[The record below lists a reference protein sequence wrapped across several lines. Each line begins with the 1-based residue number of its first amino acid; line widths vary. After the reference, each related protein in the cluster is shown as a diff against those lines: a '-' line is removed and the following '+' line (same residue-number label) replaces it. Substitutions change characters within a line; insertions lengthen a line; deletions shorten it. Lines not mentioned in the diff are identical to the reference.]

1 MKKNNFKIVKID
13 KSKNLFNYEKK
24 ILINELILDLKL
36 GYYDF
41 EKEKAQKVKF
51 SLEID
56 YQDKKP
62 SNDKDIKSIVN
73 YGTIVKFIT
82 KLIKKKHYNFLET
95 LAEAVFDELF
105 KDKRIAKIMLKI
117 EKLEILKQCSS
128 VGIQITK
135 KEVMISSEIGKEV
148 IKKELPLIPK
158 LPGVYRMLNDK
169 GDILYVGKAK
179 NLPNRLK
186 SYVSEKNHII
196 RTERMLSQTRK
207 LEITTTSNE
216 SEALLLEANLI
227 KKYKPKFNILLRD
240 DKSFPFIFIGN
251 KDKWP
256 QIKRHRG
263 KKTKKGFYFGPFASA
278 GSANWTI
285 KMIQKIFHLR
295 VCDDTVF
302 KNRERPCILY
312 QIKRCSGPCVGYIEK
327 NEYKKTVDD
336 AIEFVSGKSRKIQKS
351 LSDQMEKASDNLDF
365 EKAGILRDR
374 IKSLNIIQS
383 SQRINEANLIEADVI
398 AGYKESGKTC
408 IQVFFYRSKQ
418 NWGNQAFFPK
428 HDPDEKLSDI
438 LNSFVSQFYENKSV
452 PSSIILSEEIKEK
465 ILIEKTL
472 SQKEEKQIDISIA
485 KKGSKLKVINQA
497 IKNAKDSLTRK
508 LYESQNNRELFDAVA
523 NKFNLE
529 TNINLIE
536 VYDNSHIQ
544 GTNSVGALIA
554 YGDEGFIK
562 KRYRKFNI
570 KIQKNEQDDYG
581 MMREVLNRRFKRAIQ
596 EKDNYLTFPDLV
608 LIDGGKGQY
617 SVARETLNE
626 LGLHD
631 LPIVAIAKGKQRN
644 SGNETFFHN
653 GKEFK
658 FIKNDPTLFFLQRI
672 RDESHRFAISA
683 HRAKR
688 KKGISKSLL
697 DQIEGIGSIR
707 KRALLNHFGSARAV
721 ESASLDEIKSV
732 EGVEAKVAKKIY
744 NFFHE

>member
-1 MKKNNFKIVKID
+1 
-13 KSKNLFNYEKK
+13 
-24 ILINELILDLKL
+24 
-36 GYYDF
+36 
-41 EKEKAQKVKF
+41 
-51 SLEID
+51 
-56 YQDKKP
+56 
-62 SNDKDIKSIVN
+62 
-73 YGTIVKFIT
+73 
-82 KLIKKKHYNFLET
+82 
-95 LAEAVFDELF
+95 
-105 KDKRIAKIMLKI
+105 
-117 EKLEILKQCSS
+117 
-128 VGIQITK
+128 
-135 KEVMISSEIGKEV
+135 MISSEIGKEV
-148 IKKELPLIPK
+148 IKKELALIPK
-158 LPGVYRMLNDK
+158 LPGVYRMLNEK

-186 SYVSEKNHII
+186 SYIAEKNHII

-227 KKYKPKFNILLRD
+227 KKHKPKFNILLRD
-240 DKSFPFIFIGN
+240 DKSFPFIFISN

-263 KKTKKGFYFGPFASA
+263 KKTGEGFYFGPFASA

-285 KMIQKIFHLR
+285 KMIQKIFQLR

-302 KNRERPCILY
+302 KNRQRPCILY
-312 QIKRCSGPCVGYIEK
+312 QIKRCSAPCVGYVNDK
-327 NEYKKTVDD
+327 DYKRSVED
-336 AIEFVSGKSRKIQKS
+336 AIEFVSGKSRKIQKN
-351 LSDQMEKASDNLDF
+351 LSNDMEKASEELDF
-365 EKAGILRDR
+365 EKAAILRDR

-383 SQRINEANLIEADVI
+383 SQRINEANLVEADVI

-408 IQVFFYRSKQ
+408 IQIFFYRSKQ

-428 HDPDEKLSDI
+428 HDPDDSLKDI
-438 LNSFVSQFYENKSV
+438 INSFVSQFYENKTV
-452 PSSIILSEEIKEK
+452 PSSIILSEDIKERK
-465 ILIEKTL
+465 LIEKTL
-472 SQKEEKQIDISIA
+472 TKKEAKQITISVA

-497 IKNAKDSLTRK
+497 IKNAKDSLNRK
-508 LYESQNNRELFDAVA
+508 LYESQNNKELFEEVSQ
-523 NKFNLE
+523 KFRLE
-529 TNINLIE
+529 SNINLIE

-554 YGDEGFIK
+554 FGDEGFIK

-570 KIQKNEQDDYG
+570 KIKKNEQDDYG
-581 MMREVLNRRFKRAIQ
+581 MLKEVLSRRFKRALQ
-596 EKDNYLTFPDLV
+596 EKDNYLTMPGLL

-617 SVARETLNE
+617 SVARDTINE

-631 LPIVAIAKGKQRN
+631 IPIVAIAKGKFRN

-653 GKEFK
+653 GREYK
-658 FIKNDPTLFFLQRI
+658 FEKNDSTLFFLQRL
-672 RDESHRFAISA
+672 RDEAHRFAISA

-688 KKGISKSLL
+688 KRGLTKSLL

-707 KRALLNHFGSARAV
+707 KRSLLNHFGSARAV

-732 EGVEAKVAKKIY
+732 DGVEDKVAKKIY

>member
-1 MKKNNFKIVKID
+1 M
-13 KSKNLFNYEKK
+13 
-24 ILINELILDLKL
+24 
-36 GYYDF
+36 
-41 EKEKAQKVKF
+41 
-51 SLEID
+51 
-56 YQDKKP
+56 
-62 SNDKDIKSIVN
+62 
-73 YGTIVKFIT
+73 T
-82 KLIKKKHYNFLET
+82 
-95 LAEAVFDELF
+95 
-105 KDKRIAKIMLKI
+105 
-117 EKLEILKQCSS
+117 SS
-128 VGIQITK
+128 D
-135 KEVMISSEIGKEV
+135 IGKEV

-169 GDILYVGKAK
+169 NEILYVGKAK

-186 SYVSEKNHII
+186 SYVAEKNHII
-196 RTERMLSQTRK
+196 RTERMLSQTKK

-227 KKYKPKFNILLRD
+227 KKHKPKFNILLRD

-256 QIKRHRG
+256 QIKRYRG
-263 KKTKKGFYFGPFASA
+263 KKDKEGFYFGPFASA

-312 QIKRCSGPCVGYIEK
+312 EIKRCSGPCVGYIKKE
-327 NEYKKTVDD
+327 EYKKTVND

-351 LSDQMEKASDNLDF
+351 LSDQMEKASEDLDF
-365 EKAGILRDR
+365 EKAVILRDR

-418 NWGNQAFFPK
+418 NWGNQSFFPK
-428 HDPDEKLSDI
+428 HDPDEKLSNI

-452 PSSIILSEEIKEK
+452 PSSIILSEQIEEK
-465 ILIEKTL
+465 VLIEKTL
-472 SQKEEKQIDISIA
+472 SQKEKRQINISVA
-485 KKGSKLKVINQA
+485 KKGSKLKVIKNA
-497 IKNAKDSLTRK
+497 IKNAKDSLNRK

-523 NKFNLE
+523 KKFNLE
-529 TNINLIE
+529 ANINLIE

-544 GTNSVGALIA
+544 GTNSVGALIT

-570 KIQKNEQDDYG
+570 KVQKNKQDDYG
-581 MMREVLNRRFKRAIQ
+581 MMREILNRRFKRAVQ

-608 LIDGGKGQY
+608 LVDGGKGQY
-617 SVARETLNE
+617 SVAREALNE

-631 LPIVAIAKGKQRN
+631 IPILAIAKGKFRN

-658 FIKNDPTLFFLQRI
+658 FAKNDPTLFFLQRI
-672 RDESHRFAISA
+672 RDESHRFAIST

-732 EGVEAKVAKKIY
+732 EGVEVKVAKKIY

>member
-1 MKKNNFKIVKID
+1 
-13 KSKNLFNYEKK
+13 
-24 ILINELILDLKL
+24 
-36 GYYDF
+36 
-41 EKEKAQKVKF
+41 
-51 SLEID
+51 
-56 YQDKKP
+56 
-62 SNDKDIKSIVN
+62 
-73 YGTIVKFIT
+73 
-82 KLIKKKHYNFLET
+82 
-95 LAEAVFDELF
+95 
-105 KDKRIAKIMLKI
+105 
-117 EKLEILKQCSS
+117 
-128 VGIQITK
+128 
-135 KEVMISSEIGKEV
+135 MISSETGKEV

-169 GDILYVGKAK
+169 GEILYVGKAK

-186 SYVSEKNHII
+186 SYIAEKNHII
-196 RTERMLSQTRK
+196 RTERMLSQTKK

-227 KKYKPKFNILLRD
+227 KKHKPKFNILLRD

-251 KDKWP
+251 KDVWP
-256 QIKRHRG
+256 QIRRHRG
-263 KKTKKGFYFGPFASA
+263 KKTKEGFYFGPFASA

-312 QIKRCSGPCVGYIEK
+312 QIKRCSGPCVGYVEK
-327 NEYKKTVDD
+327 EDYKKTVDD

-351 LSDQMEKASDNLDF
+351 LSDQMEKASEDLDF
-365 EKAGILRDR
+365 EKAVILRDR

-428 HDPDEKLSDI
+428 HDPDESLSNI

-452 PSSIILSEEIKEK
+452 PSSIIISEEIKEK
-465 ILIEKTL
+465 NLIEKTL
-472 SQKEEKQIDISIA
+472 SKKEGKQVNLSVA

-497 IKNAKDSLTRK
+497 TKNAKESLNRK
-508 LYESQNNRELFDAVA
+508 LYESQNNRELFDSVA
-523 NKFNLE
+523 SKFNLE
-529 TNINLIE
+529 TNINLVE

-554 YGDEGFIK
+554 FGEEGFIK

-570 KIQKNEQDDYG
+570 KSKKNEQDDYG

-596 EKDNYLTFPDLV
+596 EKDNYLSFPDLV
-608 LIDGGKGQY
+608 IVDGGKGQY
-617 SVARETLNE
+617 SVARDTLNE
-626 LGLHD
+626 LGLHEI
-631 LPIVAIAKGKQRN
+631 PIIAIAKGKFRN

-653 GKEFK
+653 GKEHK
-658 FIKNDPTLFFLQRI
+658 FNKNDPTLFFLQRI

-688 KKGISKSLL
+688 KRGISKSLL

-732 EGVEAKVAKKIY
+732 DGVEEKVAKKIY

>member
-1 MKKNNFKIVKID
+1 MGY
-13 KSKNLFNYEKK
+13 KS
-24 ILINELILDLKL
+24 
-36 GYYDF
+36 
-41 EKEKAQKVKF
+41 Q
-51 SLEID
+51 
-56 YQDKKP
+56 
-62 SNDKDIKSIVN
+62 
-73 YGTIVKFIT
+73 
-82 KLIKKKHYNFLET
+82 
-95 LAEAVFDELF
+95 
-105 KDKRIAKIMLKI
+105 
-117 EKLEILKQCSS
+117 
-128 VGIQITK
+128 K
-135 KEVMISSEIGKEV
+135 KEVMISSEIGKEI

-158 LPGVYRMLNDK
+158 LPGVYKMLSDK
-169 GDILYVGKAK
+169 DQILYVGKAK

-207 LEITTTSNE
+207 IEITTTSNE

-227 KKYKPKFNILLRD
+227 KKHKPKFNILLRD

-251 KDKWP
+251 KDKWS

-263 KKTKKGFYFGPFASA
+263 KKTKEGFYFGPFASA

-312 QIKRCSGPCVGYIEK
+312 QIKRCSGPCVGYIDES
-327 NEYKKTVDD
+327 EYKRTVDD
-336 AIEFVSGKSRKIQKS
+336 AIEFVSGKSRKIQKN
-351 LSDQMEKASDNLDF
+351 LSDQMEKASESLDF

-383 SQRINEANLIEADVI
+383 SQRINEANLVEADVI
-398 AGYKESGKTC
+398 AAYKESGQTC

-428 HDPDEKLSDI
+428 HDPDENLGNI

-452 PSSIILSEEIKEK
+452 PSSIILSQEIKEK
-465 ILIEKTL
+465 ILIEQTL
-472 SQKEEKQIDISIA
+472 SQKEGKQVNISVA

-497 IKNAKDSLTRK
+497 IKNAKDSLNRK
-508 LYESQNNRELFDAVA
+508 LHETQNNKELFESVVA
-523 NKFNLE
+523 KFNLE

-536 VYDNSHIQ
+536 VYDYSHIQ
-544 GTNSVGALIA
+544 GTNSVGALIS

-570 KIQKNEQDDYG
+570 KMKKNEQDDYG
-581 MMREVLNRRFKRAIQ
+581 MMKEVLTRRFKKAVQ
-596 EKDNYLTFPDLV
+596 EKEGHLSFPDLIFV
-608 LIDGGKGQY
+608 DGGKGQY

-631 LPIVAIAKGKQRN
+631 IPLIAIAKGKFRN

-653 GKEFK
+653 GKEYK
-658 FIKNDPTLFFLQRI
+658 FSKNDPTLFFLQRI

-683 HRAKR
+683 HRARR

-732 EGVEAKVAKKIY
+732 EGVEEKVAKKIY

>member
-1 MKKNNFKIVKID
+1 
-13 KSKNLFNYEKK
+13 
-24 ILINELILDLKL
+24 
-36 GYYDF
+36 
-41 EKEKAQKVKF
+41 
-51 SLEID
+51 
-56 YQDKKP
+56 
-62 SNDKDIKSIVN
+62 
-73 YGTIVKFIT
+73 
-82 KLIKKKHYNFLET
+82 
-95 LAEAVFDELF
+95 
-105 KDKRIAKIMLKI
+105 
-117 EKLEILKQCSS
+117 
-128 VGIQITK
+128 
-135 KEVMISSEIGKEV
+135 MISSEIGKDV

-158 LPGVYRMLNDK
+158 LPGVYRMLNNKDI
-169 GDILYVGKAK
+169 ILYVGKAK

-196 RTERMLSQTRK
+196 RTERMLSQTK
-207 LEITTTSNE
+207 KIEITTTSNE

-240 DKSFPFIFIGN
+240 DKSFPFIYIGN

-256 QIKRHRG
+256 QIRKHRG
-263 KKTKKGFYFGPFASA
+263 KKNKDGFYFGPFASA
-278 GSANWTI
+278 GSANWTL
-285 KMIQKIFHLR
+285 KMIPKIFHLR

-312 QIKRCSGPCVGYIEK
+312 QIKRCSGPCVGNI
-327 NEYKKTVDD
+327 NENDYKKTVDN
-336 AIEFVSGKSRKIQKS
+336 AMEFVSGKSRKIQKN
-351 LSDQMEKASDNLDF
+351 LSKQMEDASNELDF
-365 EKAGILRDR
+365 EKAAILRDR

-428 HDPDEKLSDI
+428 HDPDEKLNNI
-438 LNSFVSQFYENKSV
+438 INSFIAQFYENKSV
-452 PSSIILSEEIKEK
+452 PKSIILSEDIKERL
-465 ILIEKTL
+465 LIEKAL
-472 SQKEEKQIDISIA
+472 SKKENKQVNISIA

-497 IKNAKDSLTRK
+497 IKNAKDSLNRK
-508 LYESQNNRELFDAVA
+508 IYESQNNKELFDKVA
-523 NKFNLE
+523 EKFNLE
-529 TNINLIE
+529 PNLNLIE

-544 GTNSVGALIA
+544 GSNSVGALIT

-570 KIQKNEQDDYG
+570 KIEKNEQDDYG
-581 MMREVLNRRFKRAIQ
+581 MMREVLNRRFKRAVE
-596 EKDNYLTFPDLV
+596 EKSNYLSFPDLV

-617 SVARETLNE
+617 SVARETMNE

-631 LPIVAIAKGKQRN
+631 IPMIAIAKGKMRN

-658 FIKNDPTLFFLQRI
+658 FSRNDPTLFFLQRL

-697 DQIEGIGSIR
+697 DQIDGIGSVR

-732 EGVEAKVAKKIY
+732 NGVEEIVAKKIY
-744 NFFHE
+744 NYFHE

>member
-1 MKKNNFKIVKID
+1 MGY
-13 KSKNLFNYEKK
+13 KS
-24 ILINELILDLKL
+24 
-36 GYYDF
+36 
-41 EKEKAQKVKF
+41 Q
-51 SLEID
+51 
-56 YQDKKP
+56 
-62 SNDKDIKSIVN
+62 
-73 YGTIVKFIT
+73 
-82 KLIKKKHYNFLET
+82 
-95 LAEAVFDELF
+95 
-105 KDKRIAKIMLKI
+105 
-117 EKLEILKQCSS
+117 
-128 VGIQITK
+128 K
-135 KEVMISSEIGKEV
+135 KEVMISSEIGKEI

-158 LPGVYRMLNDK
+158 LPGVYKMLSDK
-169 GDILYVGKAK
+169 DQILYVGKAK

-207 LEITTTSNE
+207 IEITTTSNE

-227 KKYKPKFNILLRD
+227 KKHKPKFNILLRD

-251 KDKWP
+251 KDKWS

-263 KKTKKGFYFGPFASA
+263 KKTKEGFYFGPFASA

-312 QIKRCSGPCVGYIEK
+312 QIKRCSGPCVGYIDES
-327 NEYKKTVDD
+327 EYKRTVDD
-336 AIEFVSGKSRKIQKS
+336 AIEFVSGKSRKIQKN
-351 LSDQMEKASDNLDF
+351 LSDQMEKASESLDF

-383 SQRINEANLIEADVI
+383 SQRINEANLVEADVI
-398 AGYKESGKTC
+398 AAYKESGQTC

-428 HDPDEKLSDI
+428 HDPDENLSNI

-452 PSSIILSEEIKEK
+452 PSSIILSQEIKEK
-465 ILIEKTL
+465 ILIEQTL
-472 SQKEEKQIDISIA
+472 SQKEGKQVNISVA

-497 IKNAKDSLTRK
+497 IKNAKDSLNRK
-508 LYESQNNRELFDAVA
+508 LHETQNNRELFESVVA
-523 NKFNLE
+523 KFNLE

-544 GTNSVGALIA
+544 GTNSVGALIS

-570 KIQKNEQDDYG
+570 KIKKNEQDDYG
-581 MMREVLNRRFKRAIQ
+581 MMKEVLTRRFKKAVQ
-596 EKDNYLTFPDLV
+596 EKEGHLSFPDLIFV
-608 LIDGGKGQY
+608 DGGKGQY

-631 LPIVAIAKGKQRN
+631 IPLIAIAKGKFRN

-653 GKEFK
+653 GKEYK
-658 FIKNDPTLFFLQRI
+658 FSKNDPTLFFLQRI

-683 HRAKR
+683 HRARR

-732 EGVEAKVAKKIY
+732 EGVEEKVAKKIY